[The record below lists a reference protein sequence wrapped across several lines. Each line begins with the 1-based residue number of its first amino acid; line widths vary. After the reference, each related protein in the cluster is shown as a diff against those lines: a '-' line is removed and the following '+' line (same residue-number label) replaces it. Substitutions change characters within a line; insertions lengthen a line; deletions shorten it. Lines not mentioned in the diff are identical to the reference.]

1 MLAHR
6 DSDLPRVY
14 FVLSPSFHGST
25 AISLLLGANK
35 RVFALGDTVHR
46 PDVVTHCACGK
57 STKQCEFW
65 SALSD
70 TGTTV
75 FPMYPEPLGRSW
87 PLEKINNAPVGHSL
101 VEKTRVWANG
111 NLVELLS
118 TCRLVWELGPRW
130 ELFRENYRKFISFC
144 QQRKQFDVFIDG
156 AKDAIR
162 YLALTTIDLPTSG
175 AIHIVRNPLAFCA
188 SSKRAGIAVKRAAR
202 DWRRTHTRIERLTD
216 RSGKRVFKIRYE
228 DFCKFPQN
236 TLDKVCEYIGVE
248 RHLLPSSINQPH
260 WLGSGSVLHYSGVI
274 TESRKWITELTQDE
288 RRVIRQ
294 QVQPLAARYGYY
306 DPG

>member
-1 MLAHR
+1 M
-6 DSDLPRVY
+6 
-14 FVLSPSFHGST
+14 
-25 AISLLLGANK
+25 
-35 RVFALGDTVHR
+35 
-46 PDVVTHCACGK
+46 
-57 STKQCEFW
+57 
-65 SALSD
+65 
-70 TGTTV
+70 
-75 FPMYPEPLGRSW
+75 
-87 PLEKINNAPVGHSL
+87 
-101 VEKTRVWANG
+101 
-111 NLVELLS
+111 
-118 TCRLVWELGPRW
+118 
-130 ELFRENYRKFISFC
+130 RKFISFC

-162 YLALTTIDLPTSG
+162 YLALTAIDLPTRCYS
-175 AIHIVRNPLAFCA
+175 HCSQSFSVLRIVKACRNCCKTGGPRLAE
-188 SSKRAGIAVKRAAR
+188 
-202 DWRRTHTRIERLTD
+202 DTYQIERLTD

-228 DFCKFPQN
+228 DFCKAPQD
-236 TLDKVCEYIGVE
+236 TLDKICEYIGVE